1 MVYVEGPE
9 LETGGTA
16 NLTTTA
22 RGVTPG
28 AVTAHRI
35 VVLSRRGRVSRAGYR
50 KTVMPS
56 ARAAAYYVVGAGL
69 LAAWLASAAGVS
81 RSPVPM
87 PRVPAPSAEAV
98 QLDAVASDVQSQAR
112 RLRKR
117 LAAAPAPQA
126 PFRNPFAF
134 VSAPAARPPR
144 VRAQPIVPSPAIED
158 AVSEPDLVLIGV
170 AEQGTTRT
178 AMVGSGDELLMASEG
193 QTLAGRYRVLKI
205 AADAIELV
213 DLGTGTTRRL
223 FLKSPV
229 SLP

>member
-1 MVYVEGPE
+1 
-9 LETGGTA
+9 
-16 NLTTTA
+16 
-22 RGVTPG
+22 
-28 AVTAHRI
+28 
-35 VVLSRRGRVSRAGYR
+35 
-50 KTVMPS
+50 MPS

-81 RSPVPM
+81 RSPM
-87 PRVPAPSAEAV
+87 PRLPAPGPSADAV
-98 QLDAVASDVQSQAR
+98 QLDAVASDVQSQAL
-112 RLRKR
+112 RLRAR

-134 VSAPAARPPR
+134 VSAPAARPAR
-144 VRAQPIVPSPAIED
+144 VRPQPIAAPPSIVE
-158 AVSEPDLVLIGV
+158 AVSEPDLVLIGI

-178 AMVGSGDELLMASEG
+178 AMVGSGDELLLASEG
-193 QTLAGRYRVLKI
+193 QTLAGRYRVVKV
-205 AADAIELV
+205 AVDAIELV